1 MATRAPFYSY
11 DFRCWRESSDIEL
24 TRGRFL
30 AVAAGTAQ
38 FLNRQANGLECSK
51 RVLHPDFVKHS
62 AQDPIAV
69 QIYNIAGARTLMDIQ
84 TIDQQYAQLESA
96 SQQVYQE
103 IRDLAAKLQTEAAKG
118 NPNAREWVLDLKET
132 ALAIQ
137 SQQQQTMNLLQAIHG
152 YVANQNQ
159 AYTAAYPGYSQPG
172 SLPAGSQQPQQPGG
186 LGGFLQSGFG
196 RAVVTGLGFG
206 LGDDLINKIF

>member
-1 MATRAPFYSY
+1 
-11 DFRCWRESSDIEL
+11 
-24 TRGRFL
+24 
-30 AVAAGTAQ
+30 
-38 FLNRQANGLECSK
+38 
-51 RVLHPDFVKHS
+51 
-62 AQDPIAV
+62 
-69 QIYNIAGARTLMDIQ
+69 MDIQ
-84 TIDQQYAQLESA
+84 TIEQQYAQVQTA

-103 IRDLAAKLQTEAAKG
+103 LQSLAAKLQTESANG
-118 NPNAREWVLDLKET
+118 NQNAREWVLDLKEV

-152 YVANQNQ
+152 FVANQSQ
-159 AYTAAYPGYSQPG
+159 AYAASYPQPVPQSG
-172 SLPAGSQQPQQPGG
+172 FLPTGMPQPQQPGG